1 MNFKNIY
8 INGCSITYGDGL
20 DVKEYDQNNH
30 EWWEKRGKPIGN
42 YSEILSKEYQV
53 PVIDESRLGGSNDR
67 ILRKTIDFIL
77 NSEDLSDTLFL
88 IQWTYPLRYER
99 LISGK
104 WYQVILDEKHFVN
117 NNPDDIKQAIHY
129 AKLAGVLFEDDDG
142 LLDEDM
148 MIQMY
153 LKKIRCIILLQSI
166 FEKYGIKYLMYNG
179 HDYYG
184 SEVGFEYPDFLRVV
198 SVRQNNSI
206 TSKLHLNLIEKID
219 NSFFLSKQVVDIF
232 GENQIQNY
240 YKGHGDK
247 KGHKIFADYLIKEI
261 NKI

>member
-1 MNFKNIY
+1 MSSKDVTLI
-8 INGCSITYGDGL
+8 IVSGGDIASTNQADFLLQKFDWKVIAKVEGL
-20 DVKEYDQNNH
+20 DA
-30 EWWEKRGKPIGN
+30 
-42 YSEILSKEYQV
+42 YSYQEI
-53 PVIDESRLGGSNDR
+53 RM
-67 ILRKTIDFIL
+67 
-77 NSEDLSDTLFL
+77 
-88 IQWTYPLRYER
+88 W
-99 LISGK
+99 
-104 WYQVILDEKHFVN
+104 
-117 NNPDDIKQAIHY
+117 IHPG
-129 AKLAGVLFEDDDG
+129 GVLFEDDDG
-142 LLDEDM
+142 LLNEDM